1 MIHDAALP
9 PGLRPSAVT
18 SVEREGVCYTS
29 ARWAPDDLAR
39 LGEHLQLQGA
49 DALAGISD
57 TELLEAWSATVKV
70 FRDPGSVVRQALD
83 RPLSRF
89 CRLSPEGLSAGL
101 EAVLGGVVG
110 KAAEELVREA
120 ASAIRDPVLV
130 ILASNLPALG
140 VQPLLPALALRRP
153 VLLKSPSSEPLFA
166 PAFIAALAVHL
177 PALAPA
183 LAAIT
188 WPGGDEALEAPLLA
202 AAGRVVAYGEQ
213 ESLDDLEQRAPG
225 KIVAY
230 GPKTSLAVVGTDV
243 EPQSVA
249 AGLARDVALFD
260 QRGCLS
266 IQAIYTLGDSTALAK
281 ALAAELADVAEEW
294 PSGPL
299 DPVSVAAVQQI
310 RSEAQ
315 MRGLIMPELPI
326 DVGTV
331 VVEPQLDFRPSPG
344 VRTVRLHPLDR
355 ADRLPEILAPW
366 AGQLQGAAL
375 AGKEAWA
382 LQPDLEALGISRSTE
397 PGKLQTPDALWHN
410 GGVHP
415 LLALAE

>member
-9 PGLRPSAVT
+9 PGLQPSAAT
-18 SVEREGVCYTS
+18 SVEREGVFYTS

-39 LGEHLQLQGA
+39 LGEHLQGQGA
-49 DALAGISD
+49 EALAGISD
-57 TELLEAWSATVKV
+57 TELLEAWSATVEV

-110 KAAEELVREA
+110 RPAEELVREA
-120 ASAIRDPVLV
+120 APSIRDPVLV
-130 ILASNLPALG
+130 ILAANLPALA

-166 PAFIAALAVHL
+166 PAFVAALAVRL

-188 WPGGDEALEAPLLA
+188 WPGGDAALEAPLLA

-225 KIVAY
+225 KVVAY
-230 GPKTSLAVVGTDV
+230 GPKTSLAVVGAAV

-266 IQAIYTLGDSTALAK
+266 IQAVYTLGDPTALAE
-281 ALAAELADVAEEW
+281 ALAAELVAVAEEW

-315 MRGLIMPELPI
+315 MRGLIKPELAI

-344 VRTVRLHPLDR
+344 VRTVRVHPLDR
-355 ADRLPEILAPW
+355 TDRLPEILAPW

-375 AGKEAWA
+375 AGDDAWA
-382 LQPDLEALGISRSTE
+382 LQKNLEALGISRCAE
-397 PGKLQTPDALWHN
+397 PGQLQTPDALWHN

-415 LLALAE
+415 LITLAD

>member
-1 MIHDAALP
+1 
-9 PGLRPSAVT
+9 
-18 SVEREGVCYTS
+18 
-29 ARWAPDDLAR
+29 APDDLAR
-39 LGEHLQLQGA
+39 LGEHLQGQGA
-49 DALAGISD
+49 EALAGISD
-57 TELLEAWSATVKV
+57 TELLEAWSATVEV

-110 KAAEELVREA
+110 RPAEELVREA
-120 ASAIRDPVLV
+120 APSIRDPVLV
-130 ILASNLPALG
+130 ILAANLPALA

-166 PAFIAALAVHL
+166 PAFVAALAVRL

-188 WPGGDEALEAPLLA
+188 WPGGDAALEAPLLA

-225 KIVAY
+225 KVVAY
-230 GPKTSLAVVGTDV
+230 GPKTSLAVVGAAV

-266 IQAIYTLGDSTALAK
+266 IQAVYTLGDPTALAE
-281 ALAAELADVAEEW
+281 ALAAELVAVAEEW

-315 MRGLIMPELPI
+315 MRGLIKPELAI

-344 VRTVRLHPLDR
+344 VRTVRVHPLDR
-355 ADRLPEILAPW
+355 TDRLPEILAPW

-375 AGKEAWA
+375 AGDDAWA
-382 LQPDLEALGISRSTE
+382 LQKNLEALGISRCAE
-397 PGKLQTPDALWHN
+397 PGQLQTPDALWHN

-415 LLALAE
+415 LITLAD

>member
-9 PGLRPSAVT
+9 PGLKPSAVT
-18 SVEREGVCYTS
+18 SIEREGVCYTS

-39 LGEHLQLQGA
+39 LGEHLQHKGA
-49 DALAGISD
+49 DTLAGISD
-57 TELLEAWSATVKV
+57 SDLLQAWSATVEV
-70 FRDPGSVVRQALD
+70 FRDPNSVVRRALD
-83 RPLSRF
+83 QPLSRF

-101 EAVLGGVVG
+101 EAVLGGMVG
-110 KAAEELVREA
+110 EPLERLLEEATAV
-120 ASAIRDPVLV
+120 RDPVLV
-130 ILASNLPALG
+130 ILASNLPALA

-166 PAFIAALAVHL
+166 PAFVAALVVCL
-177 PALAPA
+177 PALAPT

-202 AAGRVVAYGEQ
+202 AAGQVVAYGDQ
-213 ESLDDLEQRAPG
+213 DSIDDLERRAPG
-225 KIVAY
+225 KIIAY
-230 GPKTSLAVVGTDV
+230 GPKTSLAVVGADV
-243 EPQSVA
+243 EPQDVA
-249 AGLARDVALFD
+249 VGLARDVALFD

-266 IQAIYTLGDSTALAK
+266 IQAVYTMGDSTALAE
-281 ALAAELADVAEEW
+281 ALAAELVAVADEW

-299 DPVSVAAVQQI
+299 DPVSVAGVQQV
-310 RSEAQ
+310 RTEAQ
-315 MRGLIMPELPI
+315 MRDLVMPELPI

-344 VRTVRLHPLDR
+344 VRTVRIHPLDR

-375 AGKEAWA
+375 AGEEAWA
-382 LQPDLEALGISRSTE
+382 LQPDLEALGISRCAE
-397 PGKLQTPDALWHN
+397 AGQLQTPDALWHN
-410 GGVHP
+410 GGVNP
-415 LLALAE
+415 IVALAE

>member
-1 MIHDAALP
+1 
-9 PGLRPSAVT
+9 
-18 SVEREGVCYTS
+18 
-29 ARWAPDDLAR
+29 LA
-39 LGEHLQLQGA
+39 
-49 DALAGISD
+49 
-57 TELLEAWSATVKV
+57 
-70 FRDPGSVVRQALD
+70 
-83 RPLSRF
+83 
-89 CRLSPEGLSAGL
+89 
-101 EAVLGGVVG
+101 
-110 KAAEELVREA
+110 
-120 ASAIRDPVLV
+120 
-130 ILASNLPALG
+130 

-166 PAFIAALAVHL
+166 PAFVAALAVRL

-188 WPGGDEALEAPLLA
+188 WPGGDAALEAPLLA

-225 KIVAY
+225 KVVAY
-230 GPKTSLAVVGTDV
+230 GPKTSLAVVGAAV

-266 IQAIYTLGDSTALAK
+266 IQAVYTLGDPTALAE
-281 ALAAELADVAEEW
+281 ALAAELVAVAEEW

-315 MRGLIMPELPI
+315 MRGLIKPELAI

-344 VRTVRLHPLDR
+344 VRTVRVHPLDR
-355 ADRLPEILAPW
+355 TDRLPEILAPW

-375 AGKEAWA
+375 AGDDAWA
-382 LQPDLEALGISRSTE
+382 LQKNLEALGISRCAE
-397 PGKLQTPDALWHN
+397 PGQLQTPDALWHN

-415 LLALAE
+415 LITLAD